1 MAPEPI
7 PIVHMSANT
16 QQLSQVLHFA
26 FHRLRPTFR
35 CSELSTIPNPP
46 IRDHPK
52 DTPLTT
58 LRENRAKCEKRAG
71 GCKGEDDSRHGVDL
85 PGSVHLFGKRD
96 FWQLNKAY
104 LRDSSSCAAHC

>member
-16 QQLSQVLHFA
+16 QQLAQVLHFA

-46 IRDHPK
+46 IRNEPK
-52 DTPLTT
+52 DTSLTT

-71 GCKGEDDSRHGVDL
+71 GRKCEVDHRYGVDL
-85 PGSVHLFGKRD
+85 PGSFHLFGKRES
-96 FWQLNKAY
+96 WQLNKAY
-104 LRDSSSCAAHC
+104 LCDAASCAAHC